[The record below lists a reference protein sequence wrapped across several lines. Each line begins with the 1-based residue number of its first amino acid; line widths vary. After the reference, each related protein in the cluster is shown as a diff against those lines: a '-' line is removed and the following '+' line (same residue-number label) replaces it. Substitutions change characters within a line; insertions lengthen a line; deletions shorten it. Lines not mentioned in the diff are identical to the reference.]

1 MGKPVSILKNKLFWV
16 IAALLLFWIFPRPV
30 KWAGRFLFSKFIPN
44 MALMANIISTFPLH
58 KLRKSQT
65 DSEEIESD
73 LSPEWPREEV

>member
-30 KWAGRFLFSKFIPN
+30 KWAGRFLFSKFIPS
-44 MALMANIISTFPLH
+44 MALMANIVSTFPLH

-65 DSEEIESD
+65 EPDD
-73 LSPEWPREEV
+73 TVTGVSPELPRE